1 MHIENCREVELTT
14 ECIFVIILYI
24 NIKKAGDQMASSIV
38 HLAIT
43 NELIKTHDF
52 KCTGRLKLGVVL
64 PDAGEKNLGHLKIKI
79 PETNGSTYDFERF
92 RCKFPELLKTD
103 DLYLGYYLHLVQD
116 ICYRH
121 FVYDRYH
128 WNPTIPG
135 NVDRLH
141 RDYAITNHYVAVKYD
156 LKNDIVIP
164 DDFDREPINEICRFD
179 IKWLTESLETY
190 FHQTDDGDIYFFTK
204 EMTDEYIAE
213 AIALCNK
220 ELHALNTG
228 TGMIDGYE
236 NAWHH
241 L

>member
-1 MHIENCREVELTT
+1 MLRENVEAELTPKY
-14 ECIFVIILYI
+14 IFVIIFVYKH
-24 NIKKAGDQMASSIV
+24 KKAGNQMASSIV

-43 NELIKTHDF
+43 NELIKTHEF
-52 KCTGRLKLGVVL
+52 NNISRLKLGVVL
-64 PDAGEKNLGHLKIKI
+64 PDAGETNLGHLKIKI
-79 PETNGSTYDFERF
+79 PETNGSTYDFEKF
-92 RCKFPELLKTD
+92 RCKFRNLLKTD

-141 RDYAITNHYVAVKYD
+141 RDYAITNHYVAVKYG

-179 IKWLTESLETY
+179 IKWLTEALDTY
-190 FHQTDDGDIYFFTK
+190 FHQTDEGDIFFFTK
-204 EMTDEYIAE
+204 EMTDEYISE

-220 ELHALNTG
+220 ELLALKTG

>member
-1 MHIENCREVELTT
+1 
-14 ECIFVIILYI
+14 
-24 NIKKAGDQMASSIV
+24 MASSIV

-43 NELIKTHDF
+43 NELFKTHEF
-52 KCTGRLKLGVVL
+52 NNISRLKLGTVL
-64 PDAGEKNLGHLKIKI
+64 PDAGEKNLGHLKIKT
-79 PETNGSTYDFERF
+79 PETNRSTYDFEGF
-92 RCKFPELLKTD
+92 RIKYSELLKTD

-135 NVDRLH
+135 NVERLH
-141 RDYAITNHYVAVKYD
+141 NDYAITNHYVAVKYN

-164 DDFDREPINEICRFD
+164 DDFDREPINELCKFD
-179 IKWLTESLETY
+179 IKWLTESLDTY
-190 FHQTDDGDIYFFTK
+190 FQTEGEGDIFFFTK
-204 EMTDEYIAE
+204 EMTEEYIAE
-213 AIALCNK
+213 AIALCSK
-220 ELHALNTG
+220 ELQALKAG

-236 NAWHH
+236 NAWSH